1 MARPRNTDSDAAIL
15 TAAAET
21 LQRDGYDG
29 LIVDELAR
37 AVGVAKTTVYRRWPT
52 KNHLV
57 VSVIAAWQGEVAVPD
72 SGDTEADLV
81 AIVTGMARALDPASM
96 RRLVAELAAASARD
110 ADLRAQVELLWNA
123 RRAATAAILARGVA
137 DGTLR
142 DDLDVEI
149 AMDQLAG
156 AVYYR
161 VLITGA
167 VLNDD
172 FARTLVRSLL
182 AGAR

>member
-15 TAAAET
+15 AAAADA
-21 LQRDGYDG
+21 LQRQGYDG
-29 LIVDELAR
+29 LVVDELAR

-57 VSVIAAWQGEVAVPD
+57 VSVIAQWQGEVRIPE
-72 SGDTEADLV
+72 SGDTAADLTSIV
-81 AIVTGMARALDPASM
+81 AGMARSLDPAPM

-110 ADLRAQVELLWNA
+110 ADLRLQVEQLWQQ
-123 RRAATAAILARGVA
+123 RRAAAATVLARGIS
-137 DGTLR
+137 DGSLR
-142 DDLDVEI
+142 GDLDVEVT
-149 AMDQLAG
+149 MDQLAG

-167 VLNDD
+167 VLDD
-172 FARTLVRSLL
+172 GFARELVHGVL